1 MALIECTEC
10 GRQIS
15 SNASACPGC
24 GNPAAAATNETASSN
39 LSNYSYAPRITPS
52 TESYTNHANSPALG
66 RRKGLVF
73 IIISV
78 VCLIWATLLLLET
91 LFGPTFLMSPTIAA
105 LRIVFSAL
113 LLWLGAWLWKKG
125 RRLRGSGLEGKS
137 ASEGST
143 RS

>member
-15 SNASACPGC
+15 SKAAACPGC
-24 GNPAAAATNETASSN
+24 GNPAAEAKNEMPSSN
-39 LSNYSYAPRITPS
+39 LSNYSSVPKITS
-52 TESYTNHANSPALG
+52 DTESYSNVADSPAPSRG
-66 RRKGLVF
+66 KGLVF

-78 VCLIWATLLLLET
+78 VCLIWAILLLLET
-91 LFGPTFLMSPTIAA
+91 LLAPTFLMSPAIAV
-105 LRIVFSAL
+105 LRVAFSVL

-125 RRLRGSGLEGKS
+125 RKLRGSILEEKS